1 MSDTQDLGF
10 DHESELEE
18 PIEEYT
24 EEQLKAMSAYERLAV
39 RAQRAKRIQSKND
52 ATHMVPVRHPQQTF
66 FSTEL
71 FTDTAFK
78 DDVASMEHPI
88 FTLSTNDKTPK
99 EYVVGDTTIKIL
111 PTVGMGLATVLDKDI
126 WIYCISKLVQ
136 AINEEA
142 EISRTVRFKAYDL
155 LVATNRST
163 GGVSYSRLKDSLD
176 RLIGTKIFTNVKTG
190 GKRSASAFGLLDS
203 YSIVENDS
211 SGKMVSIEVTLP
223 DWLYRSVTSKSVLTI
238 SSDYFRLRKTIDR
251 RLYELARKYCGNQ
264 SSWKI
269 SLPLL
274 LEKTGSTTI
283 LRKFRASVKS
293 LEETGAFP
301 DYTVSIDSSDMV
313 TFTRRKKAVFVK
325 GGMAI
330 K

>member
-99 EYVVGDTTIKIL
+99 
-111 PTVGMGLATVLDKDI
+111 
-126 WIYCISKLVQ
+126 
-136 AINEEA
+136 
-142 EISRTVRFKAYDL
+142 
-155 LVATNRST
+155 
-163 GGVSYSRLKDSLD
+163 
-176 RLIGTKIFTNVKTG
+176 
-190 GKRSASAFGLLDS
+190 
-203 YSIVENDS
+203 
-211 SGKMVSIEVTLP
+211 
-223 DWLYRSVTSKSVLTI
+223 
-238 SSDYFRLRKTIDR
+238 
-251 RLYELARKYCGNQ
+251 
-264 SSWKI
+264 
-269 SLPLL
+269 
-274 LEKTGSTTI
+274 
-283 LRKFRASVKS
+283 
-293 LEETGAFP
+293 
-301 DYTVSIDSSDMV
+301 
-313 TFTRRKKAVFVK
+313 
-325 GGMAI
+325 
-330 K
+330 